1 MVAPLAPGVEGGGN
15 GESMKTTALLAV
27 SGVFLLVGC
36 AGSGESGPQQPTPT
50 AGVSTATPT
59 AGGDVTPSASA
70 TPTVTVPS
78 AATPSASGL
87 ATPTATP
94 PADATETPSA
104 AETSTPTET
113 ATPAGTP
120 TDTPTPTITRTP
132 TSTPTSTPTLGP
144 GANITFFGLLRA
156 DGMLVDPIGFD
167 DQDRP
172 VYPRPFGSSFVVVL
186 ESRAGTSNARVAP
199 LTFDH
204 DPEDPARRPDLQIQ
218 SDRALGDGSP
228 EVCDHL
234 APRFGGVPAVDPPS
248 FDETREISDAL
259 NDLGCLF
266 VDGAGAAQGRTR
278 IEACVFGSDG
288 QYDFVNTT
296 TQIQFCATIPLP
308 VRFPFGDVV
317 LTARVRDVTG
327 APGPARQIVVRVAV
341 PPAAAAP

>member
-1 MVAPLAPGVEGGGN
+1 MVAPLALGVEGGGN
-15 GESMKTTALLAV
+15 GEFMKTTALLAV
-27 SGVFLLVGC
+27 SAVFLLVGC
-36 AGSGESGPQQPTPT
+36 AGSGESGPQPTPT
-50 AGVSTATPT
+50 AGEPKATPT
-59 AGGDVTPSASA
+59 AGGDVTPSVSA
-70 TPTVTVPS
+70 TPS
-78 AATPSASGL
+78 
-87 ATPTATP
+87 
-94 PADATETPSA
+94 PAEG
-104 AETSTPTET
+104 STPTDT
-113 ATPAGTP
+113 PTPAGTP
-120 TDTPTPTITRTP
+120 TDTHTPTITRTP

-172 VYPRPFGSSFVVVL
+172 VYPRPFGSGFVVVV

-204 DPEDPARRPDLQIQ
+204 DPEDPTRRPDLQIQ
-218 SDRALGDGSP
+218 SDQALGDGSP

-248 FDETREISDAL
+248 FDETQEISDAL

-266 VDGAGAAQGRTR
+266 VDGAGATQGRPR

-308 VRFPFGDVV
+308 VRFPFGDVI

-327 APGPARQIVVRVAV
+327 APGPVRQIVVRVAV
-341 PPAAAAP
+341 PPAVVDP